1 MSAQSHI
8 ELVSNRALLSQVEK
22 DSIATS
28 ISTLKTR
35 LNSYYGANLSEQL
48 QFGSSTRGTILPR
61 EMDSRS
67 DIDYLIVFCDEEAKP
82 QTYINRLKRF
92 AEKYYT
98 SSQITQ
104 SHPTI
109 VLSLNHIKFDLVAAR
124 VGFFS
129 EYKIPAPSST
139 YSEWTT
145 TSPKEF
151 NTQLSDKN
159 KDRNFLKNKDIL
171 ILLDGMHMMGEYY
184 SGDHDPSNP
193 ILSPVFADIKSFPDV
208 LIQVCSNELLYND
221 AVEFSKKLEL
231 INSKHELQVWDDLWH
246 AWQFFPIKEAEEAR
260 EKITKFINTESYSS
274 SK

>member
-159 KDRNFLKNKDIL
+159 KDCSYKFKPAIRVLKYWNARSGYVFDSYSLEQWCADQYYFMCYSTKDYFYSMIEKL
-171 ILLDGMHMMGEYY
+171 SLDWGSAQWRKDKVDRAKQIVANAKQYDSDSM
-184 SGDHDPSNP
+184 
-193 ILSPVFADIKSFPDV
+193 PVSAEQEI
-208 LIQVCSNELLYND
+208 
-221 AVEFSKKLEL
+221 KKL
-231 INSKHELQVWDDLWH
+231 V
-246 AWQFFPIKEAEEAR
+246 P
-260 EKITKFINTESYSS
+260 
-274 SK
+274 

>member
-28 ISTLKTR
+28 ISTLKAR
-35 LNSYYGANLSEQL
+35 LNSYFGANLSEQL

-67 DIDYLIVFCDEEAKP
+67 DIDYLIVFSDEEAKP

-109 VLSLNHIKFDLVAAR
+109 VLSLNHIKFDLVPAR
-124 VGFFS
+124 IGFFS

-159 KDRNFLKNKDIL
+159 KDCSYKLKPAIRVLKYWNAR
-171 ILLDGMHMMGEYY
+171 
-184 SGDHDPSNP
+184 SGY
-193 ILSPVFADIKSFPDV
+193 VFD
-208 LIQVCSNELLYND
+208 
-221 AVEFSKKLEL
+221 
-231 INSKHELQVWDDLWH
+231 
-246 AWQFFPIKEAEEAR
+246 
-260 EKITKFINTESYSS
+260 SYSMEQWCADQYYLMCYS
-274 SK
+274 TKDYFYSMIDKLSLDWGAAQWRKDKVDRAKQIVTNAKQYDTDSMPASAEQEIRKLVP